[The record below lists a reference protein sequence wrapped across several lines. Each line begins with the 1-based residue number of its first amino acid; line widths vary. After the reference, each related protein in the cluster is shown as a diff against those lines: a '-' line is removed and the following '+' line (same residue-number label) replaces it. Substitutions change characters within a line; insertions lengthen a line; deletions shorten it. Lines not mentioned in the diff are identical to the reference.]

1 MMEFF
6 SINPE
11 LTTGE
16 VAKKV
21 FQDIKVCSKKEER
34 CNFCDRLIAVVIS
47 IEKKVELDPSFKG
60 EELPYV
66 TILNWNI
73 RYSYIY
79 YDMNLYCSSSCLTK
93 HRNSNKFELGGILF
107 HDQFLLEHHYSERF
121 TKKEEERVKI
131 LTLVICDHLYGNG
144 IFSRMSIDVIR
155 KVLIE
160 LGVAYSY
167 IPGVDSKKGLL
178 KKIKIEEI
186 LKNN

>member
-1 MMEFF
+1 MMEFL

-16 VAKKV
+16 AAKKV
-21 FQDIKVCSKKEER
+21 FQDIKICSKKEEK

-47 IEKKVELDPSFKG
+47 IEKG

-66 TILNWNI
+66 TILNCNI

-93 HRNSNKFELGGILF
+93 NRNSNKFELGGILF
-107 HDQFLLEHHYSERF
+107 HDQFLLEYNYSERF

-131 LTLVICDHLYGNG
+131 LTLIMCDHLYGNG

-160 LGVAYSY
+160 LGVVYSY

-178 KKIKIEEI
+178 KRIKIEEI